1 MMEKKKLV
9 PESPSMGQL
18 SLIEEAS
25 DHENCSLGIQRLG
38 RPKLGSLQ
46 FDKEIEQREVAV
58 TGDNHAITVVNMGAI
73 NGEEFSTG
81 LFGCLSRPVKS
92 LVATM
97 CPCIAELYVGWT
109 FRKRLL
115 GVLLALV
122 TCLLIV
128 DFLFY
133 FYFESYLIEE
143 EEKAEILIDQGV
155 NVNTGYLHYLR
166 RWSLALYLILLNVLI
181 LRFLLYLGMRKVVR
195 DALSHQYRNNPE
207 LCNSPD
213 FCAVLWCSPCVLCQ
227 HLIATSELE
236 KSNTSIYARV

>member
-1 MMEKKKLV
+1 MTEKKKLV

-25 DHENCSLGIQRLG
+25 DHENSSLWIQRLG

-46 FDKEIEQREVAV
+46 LDKEIESEAAA
-58 TGDNHAITVVNMGAI
+58 TGHNHAITVVNMGAI

-81 LFGCLSRPVKS
+81 LFGCLSRPVKA

-97 CPCIAELYVGWT
+97 FPCIAELYVGWA
-109 FRKRLL
+109 FGKRLL
-115 GVLLALV
+115 GILLALV
-122 TCLLIV
+122 TCLLIA
-128 DFLFY
+128 DFLLY

-143 EEKAEILIDQGV
+143 EEKAEILIEQGV
-155 NVNTGYLHYLR
+155 NVDSGYLHYLR
-166 RWSLALYLILLNVLI
+166 RWSLVLYLILLNVII
-181 LRFLLYLGMRKVVR
+181 LRFILYLGMRKVVR

-207 LCNSPD
+207 FCNSPD

-227 HLIATSELE
+227 HLIATSEFE